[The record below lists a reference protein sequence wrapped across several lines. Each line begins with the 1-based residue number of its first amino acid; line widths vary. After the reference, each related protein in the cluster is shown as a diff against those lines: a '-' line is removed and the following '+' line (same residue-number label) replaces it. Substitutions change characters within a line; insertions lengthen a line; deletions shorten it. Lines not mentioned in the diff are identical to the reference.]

1 MAASSPF
8 ERVLQAELL
17 GDAVRSQVR
26 AETAPAAF
34 PTYGWASFRRPHASD
49 PCASGFGAATES
61 RAAESPAVESPAV
74 EASREASRHASEPL
88 PRSRTRRQVALERL
102 GLDAAA
108 TAAEVRRAFRRLALA
123 QHPDRQGGSHAA
135 FVALGSAYREALACA
150 G

>member
-61 RAAESPAVESPAV
+61 RAAESPAV